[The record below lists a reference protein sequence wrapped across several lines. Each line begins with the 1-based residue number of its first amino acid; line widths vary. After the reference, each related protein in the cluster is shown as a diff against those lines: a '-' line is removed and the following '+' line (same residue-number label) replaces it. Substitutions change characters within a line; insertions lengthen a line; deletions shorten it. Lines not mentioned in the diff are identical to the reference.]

1 MGDSDLKKLQWE
13 VEYLGAKGVLKKLK
27 PGEAI
32 NLGKE
37 LYFAVSGA
45 LPKDL
50 PLVYVLQM
58 SAKTQ
63 VVRVGLLAVVKQ
75 LGVKAGGKV
84 RLPQDGAFLHNGE
97 KGSIHVVAVK
107 RALTRAKLAALIGG
121 REPPPEETT
130 RNPT

>member
-1 MGDSDLKKLQWE
+1 MAGSDLQKLQWE
-13 VEYLGAKGVLKKLK
+13 VEYIGPKGVLKTLE

-32 NLGKE
+32 NLGE
-37 LYFAVSGA
+37 ETYFAVRGK

-63 VVRVGLLAVVKQ
+63 IVRIGLMARVKQ
-75 LGVKAGGKV
+75 LKVKAGGEV
-84 RLPQDGAFLHNGE
+84 RLPQAGAFIHHGE

-107 RALTRAKLAALIGG
+107 RVLTREKLARLIGG